1 MTNNKYLGIFLI
13 VVCALLSGCQD
24 DWLQDGN
31 GASAEVGDEIIFGGS
46 LTYNNASNA
55 RTRTVYGDKNDKGTE
70 IKWYE
75 GDVVRIYCNEAI
87 APSNIK
93 GVDYKVNNVVSPTE
107 NPTDGTA
114 QDKDESTLSRATDE
128 TSGLQWGGEK
138 EHEFFGIYPSPDM
151 FEPGSAEANAY
162 AFDFTNNAFTG
173 YVPNSQEP
181 SSFRKNASKDATT
194 GAVTYTMYPAMR
206 YAYML
211 ARTSANP
218 KESKTVGLTFFPVV
232 TAIEVT
238 ITNVM
243 SDNTANST
251 IADISMVGVSSVAA
265 DPSSEAPAIAGKFT
279 STYNSTDGTDGK
291 WKNTYA
297 ADANK
302 FTSVSIP
309 VKTTSVVTG
318 TGTSTVVTE
327 TETTTY
333 PAVTLRKGDKLK
345 FTVFLVLD
353 NDASLSQLQLN
364 MMIGSSM
371 KSATLNGTNM
381 DGFEIEAKKKNFI
394 TNIPLSYDNSV
405 VSSNWLSQLPDETY
419 LYQLSIPGAT
429 AAFSKDVYD
438 AGNKMYADQTLS
450 ITDLWNKGVR
460 CFEIAVDNNSGSTL
474 ANQPI
479 IVNSIKSS
487 AYTLKTAMNELQT
500 LLTKNPREFIIAVVK
515 YQTIE
520 GAGGL
525 GGRNAAQWST
535 GFNSY
540 WTTAENFSILNA
552 GINADVTD
560 KYLDDKETIITL
572 GRKRYDPAQTL
583 SWARGQLFCVTR
595 CTALGADGFWNSIN
609 NLQAEVLSVAGW
621 GSHPDQWYQRGYKD
635 AATRP
640 FYASIKNA
648 ITEEEIATVDSSST
662 GGTGTIY
669 PIAGNKFLY
678 NTFATSGDK
687 PTFNNTKVYAQEWR
701 RVAKNHYTSPAY
713 SREDEYY
720 VDLGFLGSSKEE
732 NVDVYFYW
740 AESWTEKLND
750 VKNAF
755 YSAMKAS
762 SSIMHFNYLSGFYIT
777 DLEPKSYHPAPVL
790 VNDTSNPN
798 GTSSGQNADT
808 KFTYK
813 IEGLI
818 NSLKRIDHDA
828 SPYFFYGGS
837 GGDIANFAKD
847 MNQSAYDY
855 IQSIGAGN
863 ISGPLGIVMMSRIAS
878 DATTNI
884 PGYYLPQI
892 IVNNNFRTN
901 IASVRT
907 MSIGTSTYN
916 GEPLATRK
924 QHGSATNGQ
933 MSITWE

>member
-1 MTNNKYLGIFLI
+1 MTNNKYLGIFSI

-55 RTRTVYGDKNDKGTE
+55 RTRTVYGDKNDNGTE

-114 QDKDESTLSRATDE
+114 QDKHESTLSRATDE

-162 AFDFTNNAFTG
+162 AFNFTNNAFTG

-218 KESKTVGLTFFPVV
+218 KESKTVGLTFYPVV

-238 ITNVM
+238 ITNAM
-243 SDNTANST
+243 SEGTANST
-251 IADISMVGVSSVAA
+251 IADISMVGVSSVATA
-265 DPSSEAPAIAGKFT
+265 SSEAPAIAGKFT
-279 STYNSTDGTDGK
+279 STYNSTDGK

-318 TGTSTVVTE
+318 TGTSTEVEE
-327 TETTTY
+327 TATTY

-353 NDASLSQLQLN
+353 EDANLSQLQLN

-381 DGFEIEAKKKNFI
+381 DGFKIEAKKKNFI
-394 TNIPLSYDNSV
+394 TNIPLSYNNNTSV
-405 VSSNWLSQLPDETY
+405 SNWMAGLDDNTNINL
-419 LYQLSIPGAT
+419 LSIPGAGGAWSGAST
-429 AAFSKDVYD
+429 TNEDGTKEYTIKSAYSREQ
-438 AGNKMYADQTLS
+438 NLS
-450 ITDLWNKGVR
+450 FDELWERGVR
-460 CFEIAVDNNSGSTL
+460 CFEIQTSNGNKTSQIYCNNESTGITFEKAVTSIQEKIKATATEEYPNGTEFAYIIVTYNHNGDVDADRNSGTFQSNLSSYVKTL
-474 ANQPI
+474 SNVIQWTKETTVGDARGNLVFISRPG
-479 IVNSIKSS
+479 SIG
-487 AYTLKTAMNELQT
+487 
-500 LLTKNPREFIIAVVK
+500 IDV
-515 YQTIE
+515 
-520 GAGGL
+520 GWHGL
-525 GGRNAAQWST
+525 GTGNAKIL
-535 GFNSY
+535 
-540 WTTAENFSILNA
+540 SIL
-552 GINADVTD
+552 
-560 KYLDDKETIITL
+560 
-572 GRKRYDPAQTL
+572 
-583 SWARGQLFCVTR
+583 
-595 CTALGADGFWNSIN
+595 
-609 NLQAEVLSVAGW
+609 GW
-621 GSHPDQWYQRGYKD
+621 GFMPDQWYARGFGKVQPWYENSPDDYDINIVEDNTKL
-635 AATRP
+635 RP
-640 FYASIKNA
+640 FTANANQIETLDYATYYKKDRSNFGYYGV
-648 ITEEEIATVDSSST
+648 TSST
-662 GGTGTIY
+662 DIY
-669 PIAGNKFLY
+669 GNLSEC
-678 NTFATSGDK
+678 N
-687 PTFNNTKVYAQEWR
+687 VWAQEWK
-701 RVAKNHYTSPAY
+701 RVVPQDGITVEKGEDKVDGSNSNGRAYYYYWPA
-713 SREDEYY
+713 SQQEKWDDVEEALTKSINDPTRENYE
-720 VDLGFLGSSKEE
+720 
-732 NVDVYFYW
+732 FY
-740 AESWTEKLND
+740 
-750 VKNAF
+750 
-755 YSAMKAS
+755 
-762 SSIMHFNYLSGFYIT
+762 
-777 DLEPKSYHPAPVL
+777 
-790 VNDTSNPN
+790 
-798 GTSSGQNADT
+798 
-808 KFTYK
+808 
-813 IEGLI
+813 I
-818 NSLKRIDHDA
+818 NSLCGYFVSKNIPLSYYPALNVQRYSDGEADINPDGKYQNLVSYNVTGGMTGWFGINFNVEDTSWGRDVPSA
-828 SPYFFYGGS
+828 WGPYYPTAGYA
-837 GGDIANFAKD
+837 GDIATYAKWINGKFYEKILD
-847 MNQSAYDY
+847 
-855 IQSIGAGN
+855 IGADN
-863 ISGPLGIVMMSRIAS
+863 LTGPLGIVLMDRVDNDKNENPA
-878 DATTNI
+878 
-884 PGYYLPQI
+884 GYYLPQI

>member
-1 MTNNKYLGIFLI
+1 MTNNKYLGIFSI

-46 LTYNNASNA
+46 LTYNNASNS

-114 QDKDESTLSRATDE
+114 QDKHESTLSRATDE

-162 AFDFTNNAFTG
+162 AFNFTNNAFTG

-181 SSFRKNASKDATT
+181 SSFRKNASKDAAT

-211 ARTSANP
+211 ARTPANP
-218 KESKTVGLTFFPVV
+218 KESKTVGLTFYPVV

-238 ITNVM
+238 ITNAM
-243 SDNTANST
+243 SEGTANST

-265 DPSSEAPAIAGKFT
+265 DASSEAPAIAGKFT
-279 STYNSTDGTDGK
+279 STYNSTDGK
-291 WKNTYA
+291 WNNTYA

-318 TGTSTVVTE
+318 TGASTEVEE
-327 TETTTY
+327 TETTY

-371 KSATLNGTNM
+371 KSATLNGDNM

-394 TNIPLSYDNSV
+394 TNIPLSYNNSA

-438 AGNKMYADQTLS
+438 AGNTMYADQTLS
-450 ITDLWNKGVR
+450 VTDLWNKGVR
-460 CFEIAVDNNSGSTL
+460 CFEFATDHNSNRTIADKN
-474 ANQPI
+474 I
-479 IVNSIKSS
+479 IVNGKLNSS
-487 AYTLKTAMNELQT
+487 YTLSSAMNELQK
-500 LLTKNPREFIIAVVK
+500 LLADNPREFVIAVLT
-515 YQTIE
+515 YQPQE
-520 GAGGL
+520 G
-525 GGRNAAQWST
+525 ST
-535 GFNSY
+535 GNDGRSSSY
-540 WTTAENFSILNA
+540 WIDGFAQYWNATSNFSTILGTGTNPTGVETNA
-552 GINADVTD
+552 L
-560 KYLDDKETIITL
+560 LDDGTTKIVL
-572 GRKRYDPAQTL
+572 GRKKYSPTMTL
-583 SWARGQLFCVTR
+583 EDARGQLFCITR
-595 CTALGADGFWNSIN
+595 ATALGSDGWYQSISTY
-609 NLQAEVLSVAGW
+609 LSDVLHVAGW
-621 GSHPDQWYQRGYKD
+621 GSHPDQWYQRGYQT
-635 AATRP
+635 ASSRP
-640 FYASIKNA
+640 FFASQNDAVTDAEKG
-648 ITEEEIATVDSSST
+648 TVSSSKT
-662 GGTGTIY
+662 GGTSTIY
-669 PIAGNKFLY
+669 PIADNKFLY
-678 NTFATSGDK
+678 NVLSGKETLATDL
-687 PTFNNTKVYAQEWR
+687 FVYAQDWR
-701 RVAKNHYTSPAY
+701 RVAKTNYTSPAY
-713 SREDEYY
+713 VRGY
-720 VDLGFLGSSKEE
+720 DLGIIGNYESDWY
-732 NVDVYFYW
+732 VYW
-740 AESWTEKLND
+740 AENLTEKKND
-750 VKNAF
+750 VSNAF
-755 YSAMKAS
+755 TKAISATSDTRQKTLFVNS
-762 SSIMHFNYLSGFYIT
+762 LSGFYIT
-777 DLEPKSYHPAPVL
+777 DSEPLSYMPLACF
-790 VNDTSNPN
+790 VNNTTTPT
-798 GTSSGQNADT
+798 GTSSGQNSDVKYPYST
-808 KFTYK
+808 
-813 IEGLI
+813 IQL
-818 NSLKRIDHDA
+818 NLLNVRVVNQD
-828 SPYFFYGGS
+828 SPYDFYGGS
-837 GGDIANFAKD
+837 AGDIESFAKD
-847 MNQSAYDY
+847 MNQTAYDY

-916 GEPLATRK
+916 GEPLAARK